1 MRRLLAIVLL
11 AGLATP
17 VWAQTE
23 SVSARP
29 DRTTLVIYRF
39 HPIDTSRALEDLRE
53 REQWGA
59 SRDGLAMIVE
69 TRTVEV
75 PAGEAVIRFE
85 GVANAIIPETAAI
98 DGLPGEVLERNSDFE
113 VLGPGSLLQHSIGE
127 TVRVARTDP
136 HTGSETIV
144 PAVVRSGSNGPVL
157 EIDGRLEALSCD
169 GTNQRLIF
177 DRVPD
182 GLGDRPTLSIRT
194 RSPTAGRYTVRLAY
208 LAEGLNWSADYVAR
222 LAPDGTSM
230 DIEGWITLM
239 NFTDGGFTDA
249 PVHVVAGNL
258 ARDYD
263 TEAIEPVV
271 STVAPRCWPMDT
283 TTRNPFGPSR
293 VTMSPTPVVDYLAT
307 TPALSN
313 SLVGDETGLDEV
325 VVTGSRIR
333 AVLSDLGDYKLYTLA
348 EPTDLNARQ
357 AKQLRFFDQRDVRFT
372 RTYRLE
378 VYPDDDERLVPRLL
392 VRLRNEVRD
401 GLGVPMP
408 GGGFSLVETQDG
420 AMILTGQA
428 DFMDRGEGVPLEL
441 TFGEAM
447 DLSAEV
453 EVTDEDDWN
462 VGEIYFQKVA
472 VEVVLTNDKDW
483 PVEIEVV
490 PDWARR
496 PGFRVLAQSRRS
508 TVNDAGDT
516 VWRVRVPAHGSETL
530 SYTVQAED

>member
-1 MRRLLAIVLL
+1 MRLPLAIALI

-17 VWAQTE
+17 AWAQVE

-39 HPIDTSRALEDLRE
+39 HPIDTSSALERLRDGD
-53 REQWGA
+53 RYSPSG
-59 SRDGLAMIVE
+59 GLAMIVE
-69 TRTVEV
+69 TRTVDV
-75 PAGEAVIRFE
+75 PAGEAILRFE

-113 VLGPGSLLQHSIGE
+113 VLSPGSLLQHSIGE
-127 TVRVARTDP
+127 TVRVVRTDP
-136 HTGSETIV
+136 RTGGETTVSAI
-144 PAVVRSGSNGPVL
+144 VRSGATGPVL

-169 GTNQRLIF
+169 GANQRLIF
-177 DRVPD
+177 DRLPER
-182 GLGDRPTLSIRT
+182 LGDRPTLSIRT

-222 LAPDGTSM
+222 LAPDGATM

-283 TTRNPFGPSR
+283 TTRNPFGAGGALSSTR
-293 VTMSPTPVVDYLAT
+293 VVDYLAT
-307 TPALSN
+307 VPAMSN
-313 SLVGDETGLDEV
+313 SLVGDETQIEEV
-325 VVTGSRIR
+325 IVTGSRIQ

-357 AKQLRFFDQRDVRFT
+357 AKQLRFFEQRDVRFT
-372 RTYRLE
+372 RTYQLH
-378 VYPDDDERLVPRLL
+378 VHHHDDERQVPNLL
-392 VRLRNEVRD
+392 VRLRNEARD
-401 GLGVPMP
+401 GLGLPMP

-420 AMILTGQA
+420 VTILTGQA

-441 TFGEAM
+441 AFGEAM
-447 DLSAEV
+447 GLSTDV
-453 EVTDEDDWN
+453 RVTDEDEWQ
-462 VGEIYFQKVA
+462 VGEVYFQKAA
-472 VEVVLTNDKDW
+472 VEVTLTNDKDW

-490 PDWARR
+490 SEWARWG
-496 PGFRVLAQSRRS
+496 GFRVLAQSRRS

-516 VWRVRVPAHGSETL
+516 VWRVRVPAHGAETL
-530 SYTVQAED
+530 NYTIQAEN